1 VNPARRE
8 PLSITLSGIAGTLLI
23 VALAAVC
30 VRLGFWQLDR
40 LHERRERNAALV
52 ARLDAAPIVLDHL
65 VADTAGLAWRHGAA
79 AGTYDDDRTIVL
91 PGRSFRGT
99 PGVHVLTP
107 LVVGDSIALL
117 VNRGWLPAADGAT
130 VDLEGIRTAGATRV
144 SGVVLAFPGRAA
156 SLVARPRAEPAAAGA
171 PEPFRRVWFS
181 IDEAALRRQ
190 FPYRLIDLELQL
202 LPAEDAPRFPVR
214 LPPPQLDDGPHV
226 SYAIQWFS
234 FALIAIGGWIALVL
248 NRGGRGAVRRRPG

>member
-1 VNPARRE
+1 
-8 PLSITLSGIAGTLLI
+8 
-23 VALAAVC
+23 
-30 VRLGFWQLDR
+30 
-40 LHERRERNAALV
+40 
-52 ARLDAAPIVLDHL
+52 
-65 VADTAGLAWRHGAA
+65 
-79 AGTYDDDRTIVL
+79 
-91 PGRSFRGT
+91 
-99 PGVHVLTP
+99 VHVLTP

-130 VDLEGIRTAGATRV
+130 VDLEGIRTAGATRA

-156 SLVARPRAEPAAAGA
+156 SLVARPRGEPAAAGA

-214 LPPPQLDDGPHV
+214 LPPPQLDDGPHM

-234 FALIAIGGWIALVL
+234 FALIAIGGWIALVVT
-248 NRGGRGAVRRRPG
+248 RGGRVPMRAPRG